1 MTLRGYPPATM
12 GSLDREYWR
21 DSSVRPMARR
31 SWSVTT
37 WLIALCVGVFA
48 IDAFLPRTW
57 QVVGTSWVGDPS
69 LVEAARKGTVQYRV
83 LPVGDSPSRVS
94 RTEQP
99 VVALTPRGP
108 ETIVRRQLQS
118 TSPLKKWLSFSTATA
133 IYTDTPGV
141 GFAGLEIWRFI
152 GFQFCHAD
160 MNHLI
165 FNMIGLFFFGP
176 IVERFLGAR
185 KFLAFYLICGIAGAV
200 LYLLLNAAGFAVMQM
215 SGGKAIVPGLL
226 FNDPYTPLV
235 GASAGIFGILIA
247 SARIMPNATVLLF
260 FIIPMRMA
268 TLAYALVIIAVG
280 TVILGGAKVGS
291 NAGGEAA
298 HLGGAIAGWWLIARP
313 DRLQGFFDF
322 FGRAG
327 ESVSGI
333 GARRKAAAAI
343 REGQRR
349 AAEDAEVDRVLAKIK
364 DFGIGSLSDD
374 ERRILKDASRR

>member
-1 MTLRGYPPATM
+1 M

-21 DSSVRPMARR
+21 EPSARTPVRR

-37 WLIALCVGVFA
+37 WLIALCVGVFVV
-48 IDAFLPRTW
+48 DAFLPRTW
-57 QVVGTSWVGDPS
+57 QVVGTTWVGDPA
-69 LVEAARKGTVQYRV
+69 LIEAARKGSVKYQA
-83 LPVGDSPSRVS
+83 LPVEASPSRVS
-94 RTEQP
+94 RIEQP

-118 TSPLKKWLSFSTATA
+118 TPPMRKWLSFSTATA

-160 MNHLI
+160 MNHLL

-200 LYLLLNAAGFAVMQM
+200 LYLLLNAAGFSVMQM
-215 SGGKAIVPGLL
+215 SGGKASVPGLL

-260 FIIPMRMA
+260 FIIPMRLA

-322 FGRAG
+322 FGRASD
-327 ESVSGI
+327 SVSGA
-333 GARRKAAAAI
+333 GARRRAAAAQ
-343 REGQRR
+343 RAAMRR
-349 AAEDAEVDRVLAKIK
+349 AVEDAEVDQVLAKIK
-364 DFGIGSLSDD
+364 EHGLGSLSEE
-374 ERRILKDASRR
+374 ERRILRDASRR

>member
-1 MTLRGYPPATM
+1 M
-12 GSLDREYWR
+12 GSMDREYWR
-21 DSSVRPMARR
+21 DSDARTVRRR
-31 SWSVTT
+31 SWSVTN
-37 WLIALCVGVFA
+37 WLIALCVGVFVV
-48 IDAFLPRTW
+48 DAFLPRTW
-57 QVVGTSWVGDPS
+57 QVVATTWVGDPS
-69 LVEAARKGTVQYRV
+69 LRQAARQGALEYRV
-83 LPVGDSPSRVS
+83 AEVNANPARVA
-94 RTEQP
+94 RVDQP

-108 ETIVRRQLQS
+108 ETVVRRELRS
-118 TSPLKKWLSFSTATA
+118 TPPLAKWLSFSTATA
-133 IYTDTPGV
+133 IYTDTPGS

-200 LYLLLNAAGFAVMQM
+200 LYLLLNAAGFAVMQL
-215 SGGKAIVPGLL
+215 SGGKPIVPGLL

-235 GASAGIFGILIA
+235 GASAGIYGVLIA
-247 SARIMPNATVLLF
+247 SARIRPDDTVLLF

-268 TLAYALVIIAVG
+268 TLAYALVIISVR
-280 TVILGGAKVGS
+280 TVILGGARSGW

-313 DRLQGFFDF
+313 ERLQGFFDF
-322 FGRAG
+322 FGRAS
-327 ESVSGI
+327 ESVS
-333 GARRKAAAAI
+333 ARRERRAAAAATRTI
-343 REGQRR
+343 ERR
-349 AAEDAEVDRVLAKIK
+349 NAEDAEVDRILDKIK
-364 DFGIGSLSDD
+364 VQGIGSLTEG

>member
-1 MTLRGYPPATM
+1 MTQRGYPHAPM
-12 GSLDREYWR
+12 GSMDRQYWR
-21 DSSVRPMARR
+21 DNSPPPMPRR

-48 IDAFLPRTW
+48 VDAFLPRTW
-57 QVVGTSWVGDPS
+57 QVVATTWVGDPA
-69 LVEAARKGTVQYRV
+69 LVEAARKGALEYRV
-83 LPVGDSPSRVS
+83 VPVDASPSRVP
-94 RTEQP
+94 RVEQP
-99 VVALTPRGP
+99 VVAITPRGP

-118 TSPLKKWLSFSTATA
+118 TPPIAKWLSFSTATA
-133 IYTDTPGV
+133 IYTDSPGM

-185 KFLAFYLICGIAGAV
+185 RFLAFYLICGIAGAV

-215 SGGKAIVPGLL
+215 SGGKPVVPGLL

-260 FIIPMRMA
+260 FIIPMRLA
-268 TLAYALVIIAVG
+268 TLAYALVVIAVG
-280 TVILGGAKVGS
+280 TVILGGARTGW

-313 DRLQGFFDF
+313 ERLQGFFDF

-327 ESVSGI
+327 ESVSGL
-333 GARRKAAAAI
+333 GARRKAQAEFRAT
-343 REGQRR
+343 QRR
-349 AAEDAEVDRVLAKIK
+349 IAEDAEVDRILDKIK
-364 DFGIGSLSDD
+364 VEGIGSLSDE

>member
-1 MTLRGYPPATM
+1 M

-21 DSSVRPMARR
+21 DGTARAATRR

-37 WLIALCVGVFA
+37 WLIALCVGVFV

-57 QVVGTSWVGDPS
+57 QVVATKWVGDPS
-69 LVEAARKGTVQYRV
+69 LAEAAREGALEYRT
-83 LPVGDSPSRVS
+83 LPVDADPSRIARV
-94 RTEQP
+94 EQP

-118 TSPLKKWLSFSTATA
+118 TPPLAKWLSFSTATA
-133 IYTDTPGV
+133 IYTDSPGT

-185 KFLAFYLICGIAGAV
+185 KFLAFYLICGVAGAV

-215 SGGKAIVPGLL
+215 TGGKPVVPGLL

-260 FIIPMRMA
+260 FIIPMRLA
-268 TLAYALVIIAVG
+268 TLAYALVVIAVG
-280 TVILGGAKVGS
+280 TVILGGARTGW

-298 HLGGAIAGWWLIARP
+298 HLGGAIAGWWLIAQP
-313 DRLQGFFDF
+313 ERLQGFFDF
-322 FGRAG
+322 FGRAR
-327 ESVSGI
+327 ESVSGA
-333 GARRKAAAAI
+333 GARRRAEAAL
-343 REGQRR
+343 RERARR
-349 AAEDAEVDRVLAKIK
+349 ELEDTEIDRILDKIK
-364 DFGIGSLSDD
+364 TAGIGSLTEA
-374 ERRILKDASRR
+374 ERRALKEASRR

>member
-1 MTLRGYPPATM
+1 
-12 GSLDREYWR
+12 
-21 DSSVRPMARR
+21 MARR

-37 WLIALCVGVFA
+37 WLIVLCVGVFVV
-48 IDAFLPRTW
+48 DAFLPRTW
-57 QVVGTSWVGDPS
+57 QVVGTTWVGNPA
-69 LVEAARKGTVQYRV
+69 LMEAARKGAIEYRV
-83 LPVGDSPSRVS
+83 LPPEASPQQVARV
-94 RTEQP
+94 EQP
-99 VVALTPRGP
+99 VVAITPRGP

-118 TSPLKKWLSFSTATA
+118 SPPLRKWLSFSTATA

-185 KFLAFYLICGIAGAV
+185 RFLAFYLICGIAGAV
-200 LYLLLNAAGFAVMQM
+200 LYLLLNAAGFAVLQV
-215 SGGKAIVPGLL
+215 SGGKATVPGLL

-260 FIIPMRMA
+260 FIIPMRLK
-268 TLAYALVIIAVG
+268 TLAYGLVIVAVG
-280 TVILGGAKVGS
+280 TVILGGARAGS

-322 FGRAG
+322 FGRAS

-333 GARRKAAAAI
+333 GARRKAAATVRAT
-343 REGQRR
+343 QRR
-349 AAEDAEVDRVLAKIK
+349 AVEAAEVDRVLDKIK
-364 DFGIGSLSDD
+364 LEGIGSLTEH

>member
-1 MTLRGYPPATM
+1 M

-21 DSSVRPMARR
+21 EPPARPFARP

-37 WLIALCVGVFA
+37 WLIALCVGVFV

-57 QVVGTSWVGDPS
+57 QVVATAWVGNPA
-69 LVEAARKGTVQYRV
+69 LVEAARKGALEYRV
-83 LPVGDSPSRVS
+83 IPVDADPSMTARA
-94 RTEQP
+94 EQP

-118 TSPLKKWLSFSTATA
+118 TPPMRKWLSFSTATA

-141 GFAGLEIWRFI
+141 GFAGLELWRFI

-160 MNHLI
+160 LNHLI

-185 KFLAFYLICGIAGAV
+185 RFLAFYLICGIAGAV
-200 LYLLLNAAGFAVMQM
+200 LYLLLNASGFAAMQL
-215 SGGKAIVPGLL
+215 SGGRATVPGLL

-260 FIIPMRMA
+260 FIIPMRLR
-268 TLAYALVIIAVG
+268 TLVYGLVIIAVG
-280 TVILGGAKVGS
+280 TVILGGARAGS

-322 FGRAG
+322 LGRAG
-327 ESVSGI
+327 GSASRR
-333 GARRKAAAAI
+333 GARRAADAPVRTA
-343 REGQRR
+343 QRI
-349 AAEDAEVDRVLAKIK
+349 AAEDAEVDRILDKIK
-364 DFGIGSLSDD
+364 REGLGSLSEA
-374 ERRILKDASRR
+374 ERRTLKDASRR

>member
-1 MTLRGYPPATM
+1 M

-21 DSSVRPMARR
+21 DSPERSPARR
-31 SWSVTT
+31 TWSVTT
-37 WLIALCVGVFA
+37 WLIALCVGIFA

-57 QVVGTSWVGDPS
+57 QVVGTAWVGDPS
-69 LVEAARKGTVQYRV
+69 LAEAARQGTLTYRV
-83 LPVGDSPSRVS
+83 IPVEASPALVASVD
-94 RTEQP
+94 QP

-108 ETIVRRQLQS
+108 ETIVRQRLQS
-118 TSPLKKWLSFSTATA
+118 TPPIRKWLSFSTATA
-133 IYTDTPGV
+133 IYSSSPGT

-185 KFLAFYLICGIAGAV
+185 RFLAFYLICGIAGAA
-200 LYLLLNAAGFAVMQM
+200 LYLLLNAAGFAVMQL
-215 SGGKAIVPGLL
+215 SGGKPIVPGLL

-247 SARIMPNATVLLF
+247 SARIVPNATVLLF
-260 FIIPMRMA
+260 FIIPMRLA

-280 TVILGGAKVGS
+280 TVILGGARSGW

-313 DRLQGFFDF
+313 EPLQGFFDF

-327 ESVSGI
+327 GSFSGT
-333 GARRKAAAAI
+333 GARRGAAAAV
-343 REGQRR
+343 RAAERR
-349 AAEDAEVDRVLAKIK
+349 AFEDAEVDRVLDKIK
-364 DFGIGSLSDD
+364 SEGIASLSET

>member
-1 MTLRGYPPATM
+1 M

-21 DSSVRPMARR
+21 ESNARSQTRP

-37 WLIALCVGVFA
+37 WLIVLCVGVFVV
-48 IDAFLPRTW
+48 DAFLPRTW
-57 QVVGTSWVGDPS
+57 QVVGTKWVGNPA
-69 LVEAARKGTVQYRV
+69 LVEGARKGTIEYRV
-83 LPVGDSPSRVS
+83 LPPDGNPQQVS
-94 RTEQP
+94 RAEQP
-99 VVALTPRGP
+99 VVAMTPRGP

-118 TSPLKKWLSFSTATA
+118 SPPLRKWLSFSTATA

-200 LYLLLNAAGFAVMQM
+200 LYLLLNAAGFAVLQV
-215 SGGKAIVPGLL
+215 SGGRATVPGLL

-260 FIIPMRMA
+260 FIIPMRLK
-268 TLAYALVIIAVG
+268 TLAYGLVIVAVG
-280 TVILGGAKVGS
+280 TVILGGARVGS

-322 FGRAG
+322 FGRAS
-327 ESVSGI
+327 ERVSGHA
-333 GARRKAAAAI
+333 ARRATAAALRAS
-343 REGQRR
+343 QRR

-364 DFGIGSLSDD
+364 EFGIASLTEH
-374 ERRILKDASRR
+374 ERQVLKSASNR